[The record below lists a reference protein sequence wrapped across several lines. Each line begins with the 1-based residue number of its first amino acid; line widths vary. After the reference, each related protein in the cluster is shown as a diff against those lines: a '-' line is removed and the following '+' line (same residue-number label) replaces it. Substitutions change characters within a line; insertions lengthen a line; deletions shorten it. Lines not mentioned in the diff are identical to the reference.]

1 MKARMHQRKHQR
13 SPHALRK
20 DYDFARLPL
29 TVDPGPLVA
38 ELQGLALPWIESLW
52 KWHHGTQF
60 CILRAGPTGSL
71 AGDELITGTAVDA
84 PVLARLPAFARVLD
98 ELLPAPVPLAWI
110 GRSPPGS
117 VIRFHID
124 NTAHWDE
131 HHRVHIP
138 LCTSPGARL
147 CVMGRY
153 VHMPAGSV
161 WLFNNS
167 RPHGAI
173 NDGPERLHL
182 VMDWPSSPEVE
193 ALVAR
198 AQRVQGERD
207 DGATARLSE
216 DPLVAVRRDP
226 SPGPEV
232 LARMAHQ

>member
-29 TVDPGPLVA
+29 TVDPRPLVA
-38 ELQGLALPWIESLW
+38 ELQGLALPWIQSLW

-60 CILRAGPTGSL
+60 CILRAGPKGSL

-98 ELLPAPVPLAWI
+98 ELLPVPAPLAWI
-110 GRSPPGS
+110 GHSPPGS
-117 VIRFHID
+117 AIRFHID

-182 VMDWPSSPEVE
+182 VLDWPSSPEVE

-198 AQRVQGERD
+198 AERVRGERD
-207 DGATARLSE
+207 DEATARLSE

-226 SPGPEV
+226 AARPEV